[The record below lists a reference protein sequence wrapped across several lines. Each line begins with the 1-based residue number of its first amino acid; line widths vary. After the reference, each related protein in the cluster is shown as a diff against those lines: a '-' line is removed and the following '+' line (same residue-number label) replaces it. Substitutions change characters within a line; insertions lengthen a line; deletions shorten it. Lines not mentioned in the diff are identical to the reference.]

1 MRINIKGAERDRLR
15 RERYKAI
22 ADEHVHAVAVEPLKQ
37 DYDYFGQGKHAS
49 RKADERKHGE
59 RRRVNVALNN
69 ARYDR
74 DAVILDDRTTA
85 ITRLQG
91 AVIIYA

>member
-1 MRINIKGAERDRLR
+1 MRINVKGKKRDALR
-15 RERYKAI
+15 RERYSAI
-22 ADEHVHAVAVEPLKQ
+22 SNRELVVAGEPLKQ
-37 DYDYFGQGKHAS
+37 YYPCYNQGKHAS

-85 ITRLQG
+85 ITRLQS
-91 AVIIYA
+91 AISFYA